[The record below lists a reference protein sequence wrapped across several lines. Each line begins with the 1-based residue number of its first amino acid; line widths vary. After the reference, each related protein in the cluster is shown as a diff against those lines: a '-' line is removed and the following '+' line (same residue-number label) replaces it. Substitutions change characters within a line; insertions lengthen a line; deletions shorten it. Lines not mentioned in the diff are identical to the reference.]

1 VGRRLIAALSVAAAL
16 VVAAGTAACGDD
28 EPAIE
33 APATTAGT
41 IPY

>member
-1 VGRRLIAALSVAAAL
+1 MGRRLIAALAVVAAL
-16 VVAAGTAACGDD
+16 VGATAACGDD

-41 IPY
+41 VPY